1 MCDSKKIGYSIL
13 KKNVKMK
20 NQKTGISVF
29 SWKKCHPVHSEQAY
43 LSHEL
48 KKYQKMDWKRL
59 T

>member
-1 MCDSKKIGYSIL
+1 MCDHKKIGYSIL

-48 KKYQKMDWKRL
+48 KKYEKMD
-59 T
+59 